1 MCRFLYFL
9 FSGGFSLTSVEPFSE
24 QAVLIGK
31 LGKRDRFDNEWDQ
44 TVFKSNKKNATTFTV
59 KVYFD
64 KIKQL
69 DSTSYT
75 DIGLP
80 TASFTPPKL
89 H

>member
-1 MCRFLYFL
+1 MCRFLYFP
-9 FSGGFSLTSVEPFSE
+9 FSGGISLTSVEQ

-31 LGKRDRFDNEWDQ
+31 LGKRDRFNNEWDH

-69 DSTSYT
+69 DNTSYT